1 MTTRPTIPALR
12 AALES
17 TLELLDTGVRL
28 YRRNFPRLLLLA
40 ILAALPLGATAAL
53 GFAAGWLASGLGA
66 LLLLPVSLLALP
78 LSLYV
83 MGALSR
89 AAAMAAQ
96 GAPLNLRQALAI
108 GPLRVLGMG
117 CYGTL
122 FTLVAGAAVSMLS
135 SGCLCIVYIFGIA
148 SVAAAASVGSLAGVA
163 GEVAVGVLAIVAVI
177 ALLVIYVAGLIL
189 NGAVYGS
196 VVYALQPFVHEPLP
210 LRAAVRRSLDLTGY
224 RFGQN
229 LLAFLCAGLVF
240 GAAALAT
247 TVALGVLI
255 PLPALFLLGT
265 ESPLA
270 QGITV
275 AAVVAGVSA
284 TVPLLPI
291 WMALLYQQR
300 LAAWR
305 GDDLATQIA
314 ALAPETLVE
323 TPRPG

>member
-1 MTTRPTIPALR
+1 MTPRRAMSNLR
-12 AALES
+12 AALEP

-40 ILAALPLGATAAL
+40 ALAALPLGAVAAL
-53 GFAAGWLASGLGA
+53 GFAASWLASGLGV

-89 AAAMAAQ
+89 AAALAAR
-96 GAPLNLRQALAI
+96 GAPLSLRDALAI
-108 GPLRVLGMG
+108 GPLKVLGMG

-122 FTLVAGAAVSMLS
+122 FALVAGGAVSILS
-135 SGCLCIVYIFGIA
+135 SGCFCIVYFFGIA
-148 SVAAAASVGSLAGVA
+148 GLAAVDSVGSLAGAA
-163 GEVAVGVLAIVAVI
+163 GEVAVGVLAVAAVI
-177 ALLVIYVAGLIL
+177 ALLVIYVAGLVL

-196 VVYALQPFVHEPLP
+196 VIYALQPFVHEPLP
-210 LRAAVRRSLDLTGY
+210 LRAAMRRSIDLTGY

-229 LLAFLCAGLVF
+229 LLAFLCASLVF
-240 GAAALAT
+240 GAAALAA

-255 PLPALFLLGT
+255 PLPVLFLLGT

-275 AAVVAGVSA
+275 AALVAGASA
-284 TVPLLPI
+284 AVPLLPI

-305 GDDLATQIA
+305 GDDLAARIA
-314 ALAPETLVE
+314 ALAPE
-323 TPRPG
+323 RMAS

>member
-1 MTTRPTIPALR
+1 MSLRRAIPALR
-12 AALES
+12 AALEP
-17 TLELLDTGVRL
+17 TLDLLDTGVRL

-40 ILAALPLGATAAL
+40 TLAALPLGAAAAL
-53 GFAAGWLASGLGA
+53 GFATSWLAPGLVF
-66 LLLLPVSLLALP
+66 LLLLPVSLLMLP

-89 AAAMAAQ
+89 AAAMAAR
-96 GAPLNLRQALAI
+96 GAPLSLRQALAI

-135 SGCLCIVYIFGIA
+135 SSCFCVFYLFGIA
-148 SVAAAASVGSLAGVA
+148 GFAAAASVSSLAGA
-163 GEVAVGVLAIVAVI
+163 ASEVAVGVLAIMGVI
-177 ALLVIYVAGLIL
+177 TLLVIYVAGLIL

-196 VVYALQPFVHEPLP
+196 VIYALQPFVHEPLP
-210 LRAAVRRSLDLTGY
+210 FRAAVRRSLDMTGY

-229 LLAFLCAGLVF
+229 LLAFLCASLVF

-255 PLPALFLLGT
+255 PLPVLFLLGT

-275 AAVVAGVSA
+275 AALVAGVSA
-284 TVPLLPI
+284 AVPLLPI

-305 GDDLATQIA
+305 GDDLAAQIA
-314 ALAPETLVE
+314 VLAPVGSEA
-323 TPRPG
+323 G

>member
-1 MTTRPTIPALR
+1 MSLRRTIPALR
-12 AALES
+12 AALEP
-17 TLELLDTGVRL
+17 TLDLLDTGVRL

-40 ILAALPLGATAAL
+40 TLAALPLGAVAAL
-53 GFAAGWLASGLGA
+53 GLATSWLAPGLGIV
-66 LLLLPVSLLALP
+66 LLLPVSLLVLP

-96 GAPLNLRQALAI
+96 GVPLSLRQALAI

-135 SGCLCIVYIFGIA
+135 SGCFCVFYLFGIA
-148 SVAAAASVGSLAGVA
+148 GFAAAASVGSVA
-163 GEVAVGVLAIVAVI
+163 GAASEVAVGVLAIVAVLT
-177 ALLVIYVAGLIL
+177 LLVIYVAGLIL

-196 VVYALQPFVHEPLP
+196 VIYALQPFVHESLP
-210 LRAAVRRSLDLTGY
+210 FRAAVRRSLDMTGY

-229 LLAFLCAGLVF
+229 LLAFLCASLVF

-255 PLPALFLLGT
+255 PLPVIFLLGT

-275 AAVVAGVSA
+275 AALVAGVSA
-284 TVPLLPI
+284 AVPLLPI

-305 GDDLATQIA
+305 GDDLAAQIA
-314 ALAPETLVE
+314 VLAPVGSEA
-323 TPRPG
+323 G